1 MNEFVAKPLVHVSIE
16 GTEINDKIRGGTGDD
31 TISGREG
38 NDNLQGQG
46 GDDEINGDEGE
57 DIIDGGSGK
66 DELEGGKGAD
76 RFICDQTDKIID
88 YNSLENDKIVGKC
101 KYEDKGLI
109 PKPIPDKGPLF
120 SNFQIPD
127 NQDNDFKSFVS
138 KDEAIFDNK
147 NLSFE
152 KFLSKFTDIDIP
164 IS

>member
-1 MNEFVAKPLVHVSIE
+1 MKGVTAQNVIDNEILSNNNDGNNVNDEDNDSNKNSNTNVNDDSSNLNEFVAKPLVHVSIE
-16 GTEINDKIRGGTGDD
+16 GTEI
-31 TISGREG
+31 
-38 NDNLQGQG
+38 
-46 GDDEINGDEGE
+46 
-57 DIIDGGSGK
+57 
-66 DELEGGKGAD
+66 
-76 RFICDQTDKIID
+76 
-88 YNSLENDKIVGKC
+88 NDKIVGKC

>member
-1 MNEFVAKPLVHVSIE
+1 MVHVSIE

-38 NDNLQGQG
+38 NDNLQGQE
-46 GDDEINGDEGE
+46 GDDEINGGEGE
-57 DIIDGGSGK
+57 DIIDGGAGK

-76 RFICDQTDKIID
+76 RFICDPTDKIID

-152 KFLSKFTDIDIP
+152 KFVSKFTDIDIP
-164 IS
+164 NILN